1 MGFQIDD
8 NNENRKTMTEKKN
21 NARRAHDPFFRW
33 LFAEVKRLERIPD
46 SDSLACEDV
55 ATGML
60 MYI

>member
-1 MGFQIDD
+1 MGVQK
-8 NNENRKTMTEKKN
+8 NAKERKTITEKKN

-33 LFAEVKRLERIPD
+33 LFADVKRLERIPD
-46 SDSLACEDV
+46 SDCLACEDV

>member
-1 MGFQIDD
+1 
-8 NNENRKTMTEKKN
+8 MTEKKN

-46 SDSLACEDV
+46 SDCLACEDV